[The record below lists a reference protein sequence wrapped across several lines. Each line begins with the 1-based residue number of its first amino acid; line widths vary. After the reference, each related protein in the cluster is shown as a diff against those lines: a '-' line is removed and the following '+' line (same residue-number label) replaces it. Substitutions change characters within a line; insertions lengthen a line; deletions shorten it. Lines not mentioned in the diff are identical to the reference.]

1 VHYAV
6 SGFITEY
13 TLPPGELASMLEQRG
28 FESLWVPEHTHIP
41 SSRRSRWP
49 GGDELP
55 SDYWH
60 AYDPF
65 IALTAA
71 AAATT
76 TLKLGTGVCLV
87 IEHDPI
93 VLAKTVATLD
103 RISGGRF
110 IFGIGGGW
118 NAEEM
123 ENHGT
128 SFKTRWRLL
137 RERVLAMKTIWTE
150 DEAEFHGDYVDFDK
164 IRANPKPVQN
174 PHPPIFMGGDG
185 PSTFD
190 RVVEFCDGWMPIG
203 GRREG
208 PTLAEKITALRRR
221 FEAAGRDPDAL
232 QISSFGASPERDVVD
247 RLAAAGV
254 DRVIFGLPT
263 AGREVVEPMLDQ
275 MASLIK

>member
-1 VHYAV
+1 
-6 SGFITEY
+6 
-13 TLPPGELASMLEQRG
+13 
-28 FESLWVPEHTHIP
+28 VPEHTHIP

-55 SDYWH
+55 RDYWH

-128 SFKTRWRLL
+128 NFKTRWRLL
-137 RERVLAMKTIWTE
+137 RERMLAMKAIWAE
-150 DEAEFHGDYVDFDK
+150 DEAEFHGEYVNFDK
-164 IRANPKPVQN
+164 IRANPKPVQK
-174 PHPPIFMGGDG
+174 PHLPIFMGGDG

-254 DRVIFGLPT
+254 DRVIFGLP
-263 AGREVVEPMLDQ
+263 AADREVVEPMLDQ
-275 MASLIK
+275 MASLVK